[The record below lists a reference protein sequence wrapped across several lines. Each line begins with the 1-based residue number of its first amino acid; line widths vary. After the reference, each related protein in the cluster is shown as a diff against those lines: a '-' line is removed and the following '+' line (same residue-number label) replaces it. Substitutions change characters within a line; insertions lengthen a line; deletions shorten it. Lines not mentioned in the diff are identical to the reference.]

1 MRLPASPLVLAAAF
15 VVGGT
20 AGYWSIA
27 SRHAT
32 PDRSSAPAA
41 ERSEQIAAVPP
52 HDSTLLS
59 GGIKLPT
66 PARRWTSIA
75 DEIRRIDAMRD
86 RDESLAAAI
95 DFANGLALGELP
107 EAVRALTDGA
117 RGPGRRLL
125 LSTVFRRW
133 GDLDP
138 VGGRAAI
145 ATLGN
150 QRDRV
155 HAEQALYTRWALADG
170 PSAVA
175 EALESGSE
183 EGALAAV
190 VSVLAERDPTA
201 AVGIL
206 DATTNERARQRLQM
220 RLVTGATEHGAEE
233 ALLRVVLANESMA
246 GRSELIGNLFE
257 QWAAYDEEGPMRA
270 LSTIRDPAL
279 LKEATKR
286 MTTAWASADPLGA
299 VDFVLTDPGLQTD
312 LDVVRDVLLR
322 SLQEASPTEAE
333 GIARAMQER
342 SRTGVIPADVLR
354 TLSRTQ
360 PAVAADIAIRQ
371 ARGAEYAGQLPSIL
385 GMWQT
390 RDPVAAA
397 AFVDQLA
404 QSGLPPAVFDRVAAA
419 ELQRGD
425 TARIVRWFRAVPE
438 AARSRAGATVHAALL
453 TWRERVGAS
462 EAEAFATAILEVPNI
477 NPALREAAEHVRSG
491 RPVPRP

>member
-1 MRLPASPLVLAAAF
+1 
-15 VVGGT
+15 
-20 AGYWSIA
+20 
-27 SRHAT
+27 
-32 PDRSSAPAA
+32 
-41 ERSEQIAAVPP
+41 
-52 HDSTLLS
+52 
-59 GGIKLPT
+59 
-66 PARRWTSIA
+66 
-75 DEIRRIDAMRD
+75 MRD

-95 DFANGLALGELP
+95 DFANGLSLGELS
-107 EAVRALTDGA
+107 EAVRALTEGA

-125 LSTVFRRW
+125 LGAVFRRW

-145 ATLGN
+145 ASLGAR
-150 QRDRV
+150 RDRV

-170 PSAVA
+170 PSAMA
-175 EALESGSE
+175 EALESGSD

-206 DATTNERARQRLQM
+206 EATTNGRARQRLQM
-220 RLVTGATEHGAEE
+220 RLVTGATEQGTEE
-233 ALLRVVLANESMA
+233 ALLRVVLANEAMA
-246 GRSELIGNLFE
+246 GRDWLIGSLFE

-270 LSTIRDPAL
+270 LSTIRDPDL

-299 VDFVLTDPGLQTD
+299 VDFVFTDPGLHTD
-312 LDVVRDVLLR
+312 LDVVRDVLMR
-322 SLQEASPTEAE
+322 ALQEASPAETEA
-333 GIARAMQER
+333 IARAMQER
-342 SRTGVIPADVLR
+342 SRTAEIPADSLR
-354 TLSRTQ
+354 VLSRTQ

-371 ARGAEYAGQLPSIL
+371 ARGAEHSRELPVIL
-385 GMWQT
+385 GLWQT

-397 AFVDQLA
+397 AYVDQLA
-404 QSGLPPAVFDRVAAA
+404 KAGLPPAVFDRVAAA
-419 ELQRGD
+419 ELQSGD
-425 TARIVRWFRAVPE
+425 TARIVRWFLAVPE
-438 AARSRAGATVHAALL
+438 AARSRAGAPVHAALL

-477 NPALREAAEHVRSG
+477 NPALREGAEHVRSG